1 MFFHG
6 AMHVKIKYLKQD
18 NKMFTGESK
27 KLKKGAT
34 LSLVSI
40 IKAAKRLRKK
50 GVLLVIVQ
58 AF

>member
-1 MFFHG
+1 
-6 AMHVKIKYLKQD
+6 MHVKIKYLKQD